1 MIKKTLFLIVLVF
14 ILTVPTTYSNASDLP
29 EDLLEEELIKLLQ
42 EPILSV
48 VGTGWF
54 SGNEKILEIK
64 QAKKNKDVFFITVQV
79 VTFEGPHNPPY
90 MEEVITFRIKGNK
103 VNPIDYFNRVIPES
117 EWHKFEIP

>member
-1 MIKKTLFLIVLVF
+1 MIKQTLFWIVLVF
-14 ILTVPTTYSNASDLP
+14 ILTVPTIYSNASDLP
-29 EDLLEEELIKLLQ
+29 EDVLEEELIKLLQ
-42 EPILSV
+42 GPILSV

-64 QAKKNKDVFFITVQV
+64 QDKKNKDVFHVTVQV

-103 VNPIDYFNRVIPES
+103 VNPTDYFNRVIPES
-117 EWHKFEIP
+117 EWHKFRIP

>member
-1 MIKKTLFLIVLVF
+1 MIKRTLFLIFLVL
-14 ILTVPTTYSNASDLP
+14 ILTVPTKYSNAFDLP
-29 EDLLEEELIKLLQ
+29 EDVLKEELIKLLQ

-54 SGNEKILEIK
+54 RGNEKILEIK
-64 QAKKNKDVFFITVQV
+64 QAKKNKDVFQVTVQV

-103 VNPIDYFNRVIPES
+103 VNPTDYFNRVIPES
-117 EWHKFEIP
+117 EWHKFGIP